1 MVLTGFAV
9 ILKGPVKTDLLGVKK
24 HTHPLLLVDLC
35 LGLEVVSPVVGHHVE
50 AQSVLQHGLHLTR
63 QQVDRGGC
71 FALVRVANLQ
81 ESIPDLT
88 SSPLPDVPQTSLRSF
103 AKVSGLAM
111 ARFGI
116 SPGLVERVLACRDV
130 PVLE

>member
-50 AQSVLQHGLHLTR
+50 AKPVLKHRLHLTSEK
-63 QQVDRGGC
+63 VDLGGR
-71 FALVRVANLQ
+71 FIFISVTDL
-81 ESIPDLT
+81 EETIPDLT
-88 SSPLPDVPQTSLRSF
+88 SSPLPDVPEPSLGPLQQ
-103 AKVSGLAM
+103 VS
-111 ARFGI
+111 
-116 SPGLVERVLACRDV
+116 
-130 PVLE
+130 